1 MGTHPFE
8 FVTVT
13 PQNVDT
19 ESLCC
24 IVRKKAHPGV
34 EAKRAWLRDRL
45 PEGHIFRKIP
55 GDGCAFIEYAPLSTA
70 WVPILGDRYLYIYC
84 LWIDGAMKKH
94 GYGSALMESC
104 IHDAKE
110 AGWAGICMLGCDK
123 QKAWLADQSFTA
135 HFGFRPV
142 EETPGG
148 YRLFARSLDGT
159 LPRFTENAMQMTI
172 SAPEL
177 TVYYSLQCPFIP
189 ARIDT
194 LRQYC
199 ADKGIP
205 ARFLPVDSLERAKSL
220 PCVFNNWA
228 VFYHGQFVTVNQIA
242 PSFLERLL
250 RSHL

>member
-84 LWIDGAMKKH
+84 LWVDGAMKKH

-110 AGWAGICMLGCDK
+110 AGWAGICCLG
-123 QKAWLADQSFTA
+123 ATNRRHGW
-135 HFGFRPV
+135 R
-142 EETPGG
+142 
-148 YRLFARSLDGT
+148 
-159 LPRFTENAMQMTI
+159 I
-172 SAPEL
+172 SP
-177 TVYYSLQCPFIP
+177 
-189 ARIDT
+189 
-194 LRQYC
+194 
-199 ADKGIP
+199 
-205 ARFLPVDSLERAKSL
+205 SL
-220 PCVFNNWA
+220 PILAFA
-228 VFYHGQFVTVNQIA
+228 
-242 PSFLERLL
+242 LL
-250 RSHL
+250 RKHRVGIVYSRALWMAPCPGSRKMPCK